1 MTIRV
6 LTAVGLV
13 LAVALFAI
21 RAWPAG
27 EEPVAICAP
36 TAEPVIVESGEDLL
50 LQYWLLPDDPSLAS
64 AVLPEAPSL
73 RDFRERITGDLD
85 PDPYRI
91 LQIQLPHVDGG
102 DADNVGLVLEGRAGA
117 LRPMNCL
124 EGWLFAT
131 QTARAVEQGRTMY
144 THPTEFLSYVLE
156 RADTLKVWYY
166 TVDQPGVGG
175 LARLH
180 GPVAEDIEAGW
191 TLVRNI
197 HNHNFFPDTDADAD
211 AVLGGTVPSATDVG
225 LLRAMRSSIG
235 LSRASITNGFH
246 TIDLESADFDAFRAP

>member
-6 LTAVGLV
+6 LLIAGLV
-13 LAVALFAI
+13 LVGTLFAI
-21 RAWPAG
+21 RVWPVREA
-27 EEPVAICAP
+27 ELAVCAP
-36 TAEPVIVESGEDLL
+36 SAEPVVVERSENLL
-50 LQYWLLPDDPSLAS
+50 LQYWLLPNHPSLAS

-73 RDFRERITGDLD
+73 RDFRERIAGDLD
-85 PDPYRI
+85 PDPYEL
-91 LQIQLPHVDGG
+91 LQRQLPHVDGG
-102 DADNVGLVLEGRAGA
+102 DADNVRLVLEGRAGA
-117 LRPMNCL
+117 LRPMSCL

-131 QTARAVEQGRTMY
+131 QTARGMEEGRTMY

-156 RADTLKVWYY
+156 RGDTLKVWYY
-166 TVDQPGVGG
+166 TVDQPGVGA

-180 GPVAEDIEAGW
+180 RPVEEDIDAGW
-191 TLVRNI
+191 MVVRNI
-197 HNHNFFPDTDADAD
+197 HNHNFFPDAD

-246 TIDLESADFDAFRAP
+246 TIDLDSADFDAFRAP